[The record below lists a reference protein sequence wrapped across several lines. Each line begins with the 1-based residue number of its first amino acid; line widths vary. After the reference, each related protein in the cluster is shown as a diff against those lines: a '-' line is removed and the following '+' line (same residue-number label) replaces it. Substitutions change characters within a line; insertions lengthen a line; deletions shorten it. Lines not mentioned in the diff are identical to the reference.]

1 MPYIIKSTIK
11 AAKNPN
17 NKGINFDILF
27 LKRVKMKNLAY
38 NKRPKSFQ
46 DFIGQAH
53 LFGENAPFMRLILT
67 RKIPHSFFFGPPGSG
82 KTSAAM
88 LIAKAMDYPFYPL
101 NATNF
106 KAEDLR
112 GILKTHHHTLQK
124 PLIFIDEV
132 HRLSKT
138 QQEMLLPVME
148 NNQALLLGAS
158 TENPYFALTQAIR
171 SRSMV
176 FEFYPLSKEDLEK
189 ILESYALEA
198 EVKDF
203 LIQTSGGDA
212 RAMLNLLDC
221 ALSTDLPLNIELL
234 ESFRKT
240 SLSGTSELD
249 THYNLI
255 SAMIKSIRGSD
266 ENAAIYYLARLIV
279 GGENPEFI
287 ARRLVILASEDI
299 GNANPNALNLANS
312 TMQSVAKIGYP
323 EARILLAQCVI
334 YLSASPKSNSA
345 YCAIDKAI
353 SYVEK
358 NPNEPIPPH
367 ILQFHKNYLYP
378 HDFGGFVEQ
387 KYLNKDLK
395 FVEWL
400 PKGFEK
406 TLKEWLD
413 KIQGKEGK
421 E

>member
-1 MPYIIKSTIK
+1 MRGLL
-11 AAKNPN
+11 KNYQN
-17 NKGINFDILF
+17 
-27 LKRVKMKNLAY
+27 
-38 NKRPKSFQ
+38 
-46 DFIGQAH
+46 
-53 LFGENAPFMRLILT
+53 
-67 RKIPHSFFFGPPGSG
+67 
-82 KTSAAM
+82 
-88 LIAKAMDYPFYPL
+88 
-101 NATNF
+101 
-106 KAEDLR
+106 
-112 GILKTHHHTLQK
+112 TLQK

-138 QQEMLLPVME
+138 QQEMLLPIME
-148 NNQALLLGAS
+148 NYQALLLGAS

-176 FEFYPLSKEDLEK
+176 FEFYPLNQKNLEQ
-189 ILESYALEA
+189 ILEPYALEA
-198 EVKDF
+198 KVKEF

-221 ALSTDLPLNIELL
+221 ALSSELPLNVELL

-240 SLSGTSELD
+240 SLNGTSELD

-312 TMQSVAKIGYP
+312 TMQSVARIGYP
-323 EARILLAQCVI
+323 EARIILAQCVI

-358 NPNEPIPPH
+358 SPNEPIPPH
-367 ILQFHKNYLYP
+367 ILQFHKDYLYP

-387 KYLNKDLK
+387 KYLNKELK

-406 TLKEWLD
+406 TLKEWLN
-413 KIQGKEGK
+413 KIKGEENQE
-421 E
+421 

>member
-1 MPYIIKSTIK
+1 
-11 AAKNPN
+11 
-17 NKGINFDILF
+17 
-27 LKRVKMKNLAY
+27 MKDLAY
-38 NKRPKSFQ
+38 NKRPKNFQ
-46 DFIGQAH
+46 QLIGQTH
-53 LFGENAPFMRLILT
+53 LFGENAPFMRLISE

-132 HRLSKT
+132 HRLNKS
-138 QQEMLLPVME
+138 QQEMLLPIME
-148 NNQALLLGAS
+148 NHQALILGAS

-176 FEFYPLSKEDLEK
+176 FEFKPLSAEELEQ
-189 ILESYALEA
+189 ILAPFALTQ
-198 EVKDF
+198 EVQDF

-221 ALSTDLPLNIELL
+221 AQSTQLPLNVELL
-234 ESFRKT
+234 QSLRKT

-266 ENAAIYYLARLIV
+266 ENAAIYYLARLIA

-323 EARILLAQCVI
+323 EARIILSQCVI
-334 YLSASPKSNSA
+334 YLCASPKSNCA
-345 YCAIDKAI
+345 YLAIDAALE
-353 SYVEK
+353 YVEK
-358 NPNEPIPPH
+358 HPNEAIPPH
-367 ILQFHKNYLYP
+367 IQQFHKNYLYP
-378 HDFGGFVEQ
+378 HDFGGYVKQ

-395 FVEWL
+395 FVKWL

-413 KIQGKEGK
+413 KIKGCS
-421 E
+421 